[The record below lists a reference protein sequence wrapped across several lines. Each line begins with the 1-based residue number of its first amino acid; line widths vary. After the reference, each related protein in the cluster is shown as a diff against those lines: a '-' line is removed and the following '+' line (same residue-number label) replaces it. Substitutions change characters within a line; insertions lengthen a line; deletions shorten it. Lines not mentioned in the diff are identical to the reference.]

1 MVRTVVNLM
10 TVDTG
15 FERSQLATF
24 GVALPATTYATADR
38 RLQFYD
44 RLIERVGATPGIDRV
59 AAVTGLPPKREY
71 NRFGTDIQDY
81 APAPEA
87 SSSVDYYQT
96 VTAGYFETMV
106 TPIVRGRPFER
117 TDRAGAPVAIVN
129 EAFAR
134 TFWKG
139 LDPIG
144 RRVRPRFGDQT
155 PWLTVIGV
163 AKDVKQAGVEHPT
176 GTELYFLVDQ
186 LPRVFPTIQAARLA
200 RMLGDGS
207 MHIVLRSALPAAAL
221 QPAIATAVREI
232 DPALP
237 IIQFRNMDDVLR
249 DSVRRSR
256 MLMELFAGF
265 AGLALL
271 LAAIGVYGVLSYMV
285 KQRRREIGI
294 KMALGAERSDVLR
307 SVLRQGLTFTSFG
320 LAAGLVAALVLTR
333 FMKSLLFEVQA
344 DDPATLTGVAVLITA
359 VATAASSVPALRA
372 TRVDPIVAL
381 KEE

>member
-1 MVRTVVNLM
+1 M
-10 TVDTG
+10 
-15 FERSQLATF
+15 
-24 GVALPATTYATADR
+24 
-38 RLQFYD
+38 
-44 RLIERVGATPGIDRV
+44 
-59 AAVTGLPPKREY
+59 AAVTGLPPKRGY

-81 APAPEA
+81 TPPPEA
-87 SSSVDYYQT
+87 SSSVDYYQS
-96 VTAGYFETMV
+96 VTIGYFEAMV

-129 EAFAR
+129 EAFVR

-163 AKDVKQAGVEHPT
+163 AKDVKQAGVDQPT

-186 LPRVFPTIQAARLA
+186 LPRIFPTIQAARLA

-221 QPAIATAVREI
+221 QQAIATTVREI
-232 DPALP
+232 DPSLP
-237 IIQFRNMDDVLR
+237 IIQLRSMDDVLR
-249 DSVRRSR
+249 DSVRRPR

-271 LAAIGVYGVLSYMV
+271 LAAIGIYGVLSYMV

-333 FMKSLLFEVQA
+333 FMKTLLFGVQA
-344 DDPATLTGVAVLITA
+344 HDPPTLAGVAVLITA
-359 VATAASSVPALRA
+359 VATAASVVPALRA

-381 KEE
+381 RDE